1 LKYLFSLILRC
12 LLVHWLPMP
21 KETCNHGKTA
31 PQSVLDDLPHSQA
44 GTGRHKCAVCAYQLG
59 FEAGLAAM
67 QAAQSSQPEI
77 MPEKN

>member
-1 LKYLFSLILRC
+1 
-12 LLVHWLPMP
+12 
-21 KETCNHGKTA
+21 
-31 PQSVLDDLPHSQA
+31 
-44 GTGRHKCAVCAYQLG
+44 VCAYQLG